1 MSGLFFFSGSNSS
14 RRSKACRG
22 SANKAQAIARKLQES
37 AELIH
42 SILRGELSE
51 NACGTQLSMD
61 VDEPNHQMEFARRQ
75 GDELIKV
82 FGTLVGNLN
91 MFVELV
97 KESG

>member
-1 MSGLFFFSGSNSS
+1 
-14 RRSKACRG
+14 
-22 SANKAQAIARKLQES
+22 
-37 AELIH
+37 
-42 SILRGELSE
+42 
-51 NACGTQLSMD
+51 MD
-61 VDEPNHQMEFARRQ
+61 VDEPNHQVEYARRQ